1 MTIIYKGDCN
11 MKKLISTFLVL
22 TVFVCILAACA
33 TETTYENEQISFVS
47 ENEVLELYEM
57 LENNEEIPFTI
68 TDTARQMLAEHP
80 EYFKNATVDD
90 VSDIVDYSLEYKHLA
105 KNIDSHGDKIAYV
118 SEASVLSIYETKLDG
133 ENYLTEMQVMDY
145 NGNSFYLFALDR
157 YENIFENDI
166 LNVHFLPIADTSF
179 ENVSGGTT
187 LAIVGA
193 SCYMEKVEY

>member
-1 MTIIYKGDCN
+1 

-33 TETTYENEQISFVS
+33 TETTYENEQISSVS

-166 LNVHFLPIADTSF
+166 LSVHFLPIADTSF

>member
-1 MTIIYKGDCN
+1 
-11 MKKLISTFLVL
+11 MKKLISMFLVL
-22 TVFVCILAACA
+22 AVFVCMLAACG
-33 TETTYENEQISFVS
+33 TETTYENEQVTSAP
-47 ENEVLELYEM
+47 ENEVLELYEI

-68 TDTARQMLAEHP
+68 TDTARQMLTEHP

-90 VSDIVDYSLEYKHLA
+90 VADIVDYSLEYKHLA
-105 KNIDSHGDKIAYV
+105 KNVDSHGDKVVCI
-118 SEASVLSIYETKLDG
+118 SEASVLSIYETKLDDK
-133 ENYLTEMQVMDY
+133 NYMTEMQVMDY

-166 LNVHFLPIADTSF
+166 LSVYFLPIADTSF

-193 SCYMEKVEY
+193 SCHIEKVEY